1 MKTFL
6 LCGGAAAVTAALSAA
21 LPLAQAP
28 RATVYE
34 GARLII
40 GDGRPPVENGALLVQ
55 NGRIVAAG
63 ARSAVAVPAGAAH
76 VNLTG
81 KTVMPAMINAHVHI
95 GYEGYSSWGAA
106 NYTPENVL
114 DHLQREAFYGVGAT
128 QSVGSSPTDQALKF
142 QQDQRAGK
150 FPPASRFLFMPGM
163 APPNGGPDAVLRVA
177 TTALHVINEVSTP
190 QEARAAVRAM
200 AAKHIAS
207 VKIWVDDRR
216 GTYPKLSPDIVKAII
231 DEAHSHKMR
240 VNAHATTLPDQK
252 EVVRDGADV
261 LVHLV
266 QNEKLDDEFLALLRE
281 KKPYWATVIG
291 LGDRTEVCEHDPFF
305 EEALPAD
312 LVAQIRATTVP
323 RPLAPYCGPASPNAA
338 RREEI
343 VAYNFQ
349 KMIASGARIVLGTDT
364 GLHPGHTFGTGDHH
378 ELARWVQL
386 GLSPADA
393 IVAATSRPAELLGL
407 SDMGTLAAGKS
418 GDFVVLDANPLDD
431 IHNTRKIASVY
442 LHGQMLDR
450 GALLARW
457 QGRRTATP
465 PAPAAAAT
473 HELKLLPQNV
483 HWGYYDPGLKPAL
496 RVESGDTVRVETMIA
511 RGLQRLRAAGV
522 TEDEIP
528 EALKVVE
535 RTITER
541 GPGAHPMTGPIF
553 VDGAEPGDVLEV
565 KLLGFEFLHPYG
577 VSGFIPGSGTLPD
590 EFPYV
595 KFHLV
600 RFDERAGTASFVP
613 GVTLKLAP
621 FFGSIGV
628 APHPLV
634 GRISSGPPGPHAGN
648 LDNKE
653 LVAGSTLYIPVA
665 VPGALISFGDG
676 HAMQGDGEATLTAL
690 ETSLRGT
697 VQLTV
702 RKGMRLKWPRAE
714 TPTHYIAMG
723 LHTDLDE
730 AAKLA
735 VKEMIDFLVSERK
748 MNRDE
753 AYILCSVAV
762 DLHVTQLVDGTKGV
776 HAMLAKAIFTR

>member
-1 MKTFL
+1 
-6 LCGGAAAVTAALSAA
+6 
-21 LPLAQAP
+21 
-28 RATVYE
+28 
-34 GARLII
+34 
-40 GDGRPPVENGALLVQ
+40 
-55 NGRIVAAG
+55 
-63 ARSAVAVPAGAAH
+63 
-76 VNLTG
+76 
-81 KTVMPAMINAHVHI
+81 MPAMINAHVHI
-95 GYEGYSSWGAA
+95 GYEGYTSWGAQ
-106 NYTPENVL
+106 NYTAENVL
-114 DHLQREAFYGVGAT
+114 DHLQREAYYGVGAT
-128 QSVGSSPTDQALKF
+128 QSVGSSPTEPALQFQRDQ
-142 QQDQRAGK
+142 QAGT
-150 FPPASRFLFMPGM
+150 FASASRFFFMPGM
-163 APPNGGPDAVLRVA
+163 APPHGGPDHVLMEA
-177 TTALHVINEVSTP
+177 TNALHVVNEVATP

-200 AAKHIAS
+200 AAKHIGS

-216 GTYPKLSPDIVKAII
+216 GTYPKLSPDTVKAII
-231 DEAHSHKMR
+231 DEAHAHKML
-240 VNAHATTLPDQK
+240 VNAHATTLADQK
-252 EVVRDGADV
+252 AVVRDGADV

-266 QNEKLDDEFLALLRE
+266 QGERLDEEFLALLKE

-291 LGDRTEVCEHDPFF
+291 LGDRTDVCTPDPFF
-305 EEALPAD
+305 EESLPPSV
-312 LVAQIRATTVP
+312 VAAIRATVEP
-323 RPLAPYCGPASPNAA
+323 KPIAPYCGPVPPTVA

-343 VAYNFQ
+343 VGENFR

-393 IVAATSRPAELLGL
+393 IVAATSRPAELLGIA
-407 SDMGTLAAGKS
+407 DMGTLAPGKS
-418 GDFVVLDANPLDD
+418 ADFVVLDANPLDD
-431 IHNTRKIASVY
+431 IRNTRRIASVY
-442 LHGQMLDR
+442 LRGRMFDR
-450 GALLARW
+450 AGLRAKWRAS
-457 QGRRTATP
+457 GGSSA
-465 PAPAAAAT
+465 APAAGRT
-473 HELKLLPQNV
+473 HDLKLLPQNV
-483 HWGYYDPGLKPAL
+483 HWGYYDAAVKPVL
-496 RVESGDTVRVETMIA
+496 RIASGDTVRVETMIA

-522 TEDEIP
+522 KEDEIP
-528 EALKVVE
+528 EPLKLVE

-553 VDGAEPGDVLEV
+553 VEGAEPGDVLEV
-565 KLLGFEFLHPYG
+565 KIVGFEFLHPYG
-577 VSGFIPGSGTLPD
+577 VSGFIPGSGTLPE

-600 RFDERAGTASFVP
+600 RFDERAGTASFAP

-628 APHPLV
+628 APNPLV

-653 LVAGSTLYIPVA
+653 LVAGSTLSIPVA

-697 VQLTV
+697 VQITV
-702 RKGMRLKWPRAE
+702 RKSQHLKWPRGE

-735 VKEMIDFLVSERK
+735 VKEMIEFLVTEKK

-776 HAMLAKAIFTR
+776 HAMLAKSMFTR